1 MLNAKVQMN
10 ESAVQVK
17 SDLEVVIT
25 ELQKSLTMMEANYQK
40 AVSNLNL
47 LRDQVEKDDLTRLL
61 RKNSFLQRLH
71 KLLMESYIEGKE
83 VHVVMIDLD
92 HFKKV
97 NDTYGHQTGD
107 VVLERV
113 SELIRAYLRPS
124 DIAGRFGGEEII
136 VAMQSTYAEA
146 VGVAENIRQ
155 AVRENRMKSVGHEN
169 DHFHVTLSIGI
180 ASSHRFGFDGRTL
193 IERADEALYT
203 SKAQGRDCITV
214 G

>member
-1 MLNAKVQMN
+1 M
-10 ESAVQVK
+10 
-17 SDLEVVIT
+17 
-25 ELQKSLTMMEANYQK
+25 
-40 AVSNLNL
+40 

-83 VHVVMIDLD
+83 VHLVMIDLD

-136 VAMQSTYAEA
+136 VAMQSSYEEA
-146 VGVAENIRQ
+146 VCVAENIRQ
-155 AVRENRMKSVGHEN
+155 AVKQNRMKSIGQGAS

-180 ASSHRFGFDGRTL
+180 ASSHRFGFDGKAL
-193 IERADEALYT
+193 IQKADEALYT
-203 SKAQGRDCITV
+203 SKSSGRDCITV